1 MFDIGD
7 IISMFCSL
15 SVAHSVL
22 NNKDEKDKKEILDK
36 IPFNNKINKKWIK
49 SNHGTMIKGNCNYY
63 IKNLYSK

>member
-1 MFDIGD
+1 MFDIGYVL
-7 IISMFCSL
+7 SMIYSL

-22 NNKDEKDKKEILDK
+22 NDKEEKSNQEILDK